1 VKVWDPTTDGDQPYG
16 KQTFRPEG
24 IWYTAVSGIWQ
35 TVWLEPL
42 PRRGNENAVTAI
54 NSIYTRT
61 KINGEVDVFADIEG
75 EESPPQF
82 AVRATAILDGAP
94 GAIGTSK
101 PGEPVRLK
109 IPKPRLWSPDS
120 PTLYDLRVEYL
131 HDGAPVDSA
140 MSYFGIREIALKK
153 DKFGLRTYLNGQP
166 VFMFGPLDQGWWP
179 DGLYT
184 PPSDAALRYDLEIL
198 KQAGFNA
205 IRKHVKVEP
214 ARFYRHCDELGLLV
228 WQDMP
233 SNLKFGPG
241 WNTNFR
247 TMNPKADGP
256 RPADSKERWEA
267 EWRHIMEACRPFTS
281 VVVWVPFNEA
291 WGQFDTQRI
300 AEATKAFDPTRLVNS
315 ASGGN
320 FVRTGDIMDIH
331 SYPGPASPLPEPNR
345 AIVLGEF
352 GGLGLPIEGHT
363 WQSKD
368 NWGYRS
374 FTNSEDLMAHYEQLI
389 KSLRLLKSTGLSA
402 AIYTQTT
409 DVEVEVNGLMTY
421 DRAIIKMPT
430 DWLRRTNTQVYGP
443 PVNLEAVAQTADGR
457 PAEWRYTE
465 SDPGPNWFGPSFD
478 DNGWKIGKGGFGTA
492 GTPGAVIG
500 TTWSSNNIWIRRT
513 FKCDQKPG
521 DIWLKIHHD
530 EDAVVYLNGREVA
543 RLDGYTSDYTYVDI
557 PDDALRI
564 GENLIAVSCKQTRGG
579 QYIDA
584 GFYRMVGN

>member
-1 VKVWDPTTDGDQPYG
+1 
-16 KQTFRPEG
+16 
-24 IWYTAVSGIWQ
+24 
-35 TVWLEPL
+35 
-42 PRRGNENAVTAI
+42 
-54 NSIYTRT
+54 
-61 KINGEVDVFADIEG
+61 
-75 EESPPQF
+75 
-82 AVRATAILDGAP
+82 
-94 GAIGTSK
+94 
-101 PGEPVRLK
+101 
-109 IPKPRLWSPDS
+109 
-120 PTLYDLRVEYL
+120 
-131 HDGAPVDSA
+131 
-140 MSYFGIREIALKK
+140 
-153 DKFGLRTYLNGQP
+153 
-166 VFMFGPLDQGWWP
+166 
-179 DGLYT
+179 
-184 PPSDAALRYDLEIL
+184 
-198 KQAGFNA
+198 
-205 IRKHVKVEP
+205 
-214 ARFYRHCDELGLLV
+214 
-228 WQDMP
+228 
-233 SNLKFGPG
+233 
-241 WNTNFR
+241 
-247 TMNPKADGP
+247 MNPKADGP

-374 FTNSEDLMAHYEQLI
+374 FTNSEDLMARYEQLI

-443 PVNLEAVAQTADGR
+443 PVNLQAIAQTADGR

-513 FKCDQKPG
+513 FKFDQKPG

-557 PDDALRI
+557 PDDAIRI

-584 GFYRMVGN
+584 GIFLAR